1 MCNRLLSMVH
11 VGIDGCRRSRSPLAG
26 LLRLMR
32 CVAELVAGGP
42 SGLSQENAWTVLLCI
57 PLSTLVGIVSVHS
70 FSASTAV
77 ALPHSLWKTHLSFRL
92 TTMRVKKKKALLSP
106 VFDSCQCLVSPVR
119 LVTRAGVSDGG
130 GVGRHY
136 YFHSLCP
143 VSLAYSIRT
152 PSGSLVPGHVDG
164 CAIVQITSGVP
175 PVLLGERREDLR

>member
-1 MCNRLLSMVH
+1 MSEVAVSTRRLAAPDAMCGRACCGWPEWLVTRECMDSVTLL
-11 VGIDGCRRSRSPLAG
+11 L
-26 LLRLMR
+26 
-32 CVAELVAGGP
+32 
-42 SGLSQENAWTVLLCI
+42 
-57 PLSTLVGIVSVHS
+57 LSTLVGIVSVHS

-92 TTMRVKKKKALLSP
+92 TTMRVKKKALLSP